1 MNDAE
6 APGTVQKLETLMTR
20 YGDSVLRLC
29 FMTLRDRELARDAA
43 QETFLKAYRALST
56 LRSEETEK
64 AWLSRI
70 AVNVCRDMQR
80 KTWWRLF
87 DRRITPEDL
96 PEAFTED
103 EPPDSTPLL
112 AVMNLPAKLR
122 QVVLLH
128 YYQGLTL
135 TEIARA
141 LDEKPTTVRSRLMR
155 AKQKLYDKLERW
167 YYDD

>member
-6 APGTVQKLETLMTR
+6 APGAVQKLETLMTR

-70 AVNVCRDMQR
+70 AVNVCRDM
-80 KTWWRLF
+80 
-87 DRRITPEDL
+87 PEDL

-103 EPPDSTPLL
+103 RPPDSTPLL
-112 AVMNLPAKLR
+112 AVMNLPTKLR

-135 TEIARA
+135 AEIARA
-141 LDEKPTTVRSRLMR
+141 LDEKPTTVRARLMR
-155 AKQKLYDKLERW
+155 AKKKLYDKLERW